1 MSYILPIFEDR
12 VIAQIT
18 LKDLEGFRA
27 YLNEV
32 MDLAVKSC
40 RNIIDG
46 TFRAMMR
53 DARKYGIGE
62 KDIFVDLT
70 WPRTATPKP
79 DPFNAEEREAIIAQK
94 RPFYYPFV
102 CTQFGTS
109 ARPSEMIALRWGDVD
124 LSKQVIS
131 ISKSRYMETDSPTK
145 TVASEREI
153 AIGDPIA
160 AVLTFLQ
167 ALAVTE
173 AEFVFKNQ
181 EGNAINED
189 KWRAKHWYRA
199 LRACGIRP
207 RKFYATR
214 QRSFRLLLAVG
225 STSNGLR
232 SIAGLQS
239 R

>member
-1 MSYILPIFEDR
+1 M
-12 VIAQIT
+12 
-18 LKDLEGFRA
+18 KDLEDFRA

-32 MDLAVKSC
+32 VDLVVKSC

-62 KDIFVDLT
+62 KDIFADLT

-79 DPFNAEEREAIIAQK
+79 DPFNEEREAIIAHFKEK

-102 CTQFGTS
+102 CTQFGTG

-131 ISKSRYMETDSPTK
+131 ISKSRYMKTDSPTK

-160 AVLTFLQ
+160 AVLTFQ

-181 EGNAINED
+181 KGNAINED
-189 KWRAKHWYRA
+189 KWRAKYWYRA

-207 RKFYATR
+207 RKFYAMR